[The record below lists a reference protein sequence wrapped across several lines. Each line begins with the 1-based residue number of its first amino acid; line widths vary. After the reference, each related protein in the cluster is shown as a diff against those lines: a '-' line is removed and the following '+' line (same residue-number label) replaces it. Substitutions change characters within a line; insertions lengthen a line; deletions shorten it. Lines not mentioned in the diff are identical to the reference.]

1 MSTRTSRWADQLL
14 GSDPRM
20 RDRALLCLLGSL
32 IYMVWLLLLTT
43 FGIPQQRV
51 SPGLGIVFMV
61 LMIPGLLLFY
71 PLVRSGWSQRLS
83 DPGLVSTQ
91 ILWGCLISVIA
102 YATVPSGRGALLQ
115 TMGLGLVFGFM
126 SLKPKAAVRTGM
138 ILIGMLMIM
147 LIVSLFVP
155 LPEFRP
161 QTQAIKL
168 LAAAA
173 IMGLIT
179 MQSRK
184 FATLR
189 ERVEAER
196 RELEAA
202 QQALERV
209 TQHDALTGLFSRL
222 YGQER
227 LEHEQ
232 QRALL
237 SGQPFGVVLM
247 DLDHFKQV
255 NDQHG
260 HHVGDEVL
268 VHFAQAAR
276 QVLRDT
282 DLIARW
288 GGEEFLV
295 ILPDTREASEALQ
308 ALDRLQTQLLTT
320 AVSDTVPSLRISFSA
335 GYALWAPPEDVAFL
349 LQRADRA
356 LYEAKRTGRQ
366 RAVQA
371 TLRPNSARS
380 GPALGRFTS
389 LQGSQSSVTW
399 FTDTG

>member
-1 MSTRTSRWADQLL
+1 MSTHASRWTDQLL
-14 GSDPRM
+14 GTDPPM
-20 RDRALLCLLGSL
+20 RDRALLSLLGSL
-32 IYMVWLLLLTT
+32 IYMVWLVLLTT

-71 PLVRSGWSQRLS
+71 PLVRSGWSQRFA
-83 DPGLVSTQ
+83 DPGLVSVQ
-91 ILWGCLISVIA
+91 IVWGCLLSVIA

-138 ILIGMLMIM
+138 ILIGMLMGM
-147 LIVSLFVP
+147 LVISLVVP

-179 MQSRK
+179 TQSRK
-184 FATLR
+184 FAILR

-295 ILPDTREASEALQ
+295 ILPDTREASAVLQ
-308 ALDRLQTQLLTT
+308 ALDRLQTQLRTT
-320 AVSDTVPSLRISFSA
+320 AVSETVPSLRISFSA

-371 TLRPNSARS
+371 S
-380 GPALGRFTS
+380 
-389 LQGSQSSVTW
+389 
-399 FTDTG
+399 